1 MAHDAPG
8 MKGYRSRTES
18 GPLREK
24 RGDTH
29 FGSIEQ
35 KYHRDFNVRD
45 DMHQV
50 VSLVTMWRWAERRPT
65 EGTRD

>member
-8 MKGYRSRTES
+8 MKGYRSRNES

-29 FGSIEQ
+29 IGSIEQ

-45 DMHQV
+45 DMHLDTYLQKNGYS
-50 VSLVTMWRWAERRPT
+50 SLNNLLQGDR
-65 EGTRD
+65 